1 MYHLLGVKLVDLIVL
16 LLLLL
21 WVDLHM
27 LYLIYCYDDDAALLR
42 EVVRGTAV
50 SRMVGRARSTSA
62 SEEKMRQE
70 GDGGAQAE
78 VGLIL
83 EMTIELA
90 VAHATKPD
98 GTAIIMHAKTI
109 ALI

>member
-1 MYHLLGVKLVDLIVL
+1 MSSLRIIFKRTRTCTSGFAFGGRGGLILPTPV
-16 LLLLL
+16 
-21 WVDLHM
+21 
-27 LYLIYCYDDDAALLR
+27 C
-42 EVVRGTAV
+42 
-50 SRMVGRARSTSA
+50 SRMVVRARSTSA